1 MPAAKT
7 AKKDG
12 DRVDQAFDLIKEMTI
27 LELRDLN
34 KRIEEE
40 FGVTAAAPVAMMAP
54 AAAGPAAAAA
64 AAPAEEVEEQTEFT
78 VVLKDMG
85 PNKINV
91 IKAVR
96 EVTTLG
102 LKEAKD
108 LVESAPV
115 NVKEG
120 VSKEEA
126 EVAVNKLKDAGG
138 TVELK

>member
-1 MPAAKT
+1 M
-7 AKKDG
+7 
-12 DRVDQAFDLIKEMTI
+12 
-27 LELRDLN
+27 
-34 KRIEEE
+34 
-40 FGVTAAAPVAMMAP
+40 
-54 AAAGPAAAAA
+54 
-64 AAPAEEVEEQTEFT
+64 EEQTEFT

-138 TVELK
+138 TVEMK

>member
-1 MPAAKT
+1 MAK
-7 AKKDG
+7 
-12 DRVDQAFDLIKEMTI
+12 VEEAFDIIKGMTI

-34 KRIEEE
+34 KKIEDE
-40 FGVTAAAPVAMMAP
+40 FGITAAAPAMMMAP
-54 AAAGPAAAAA
+54 MAGGPAAGAAV
-64 AAPAEEVEEQTEFT
+64 AEEEQTEFT
-78 VVLKDMG
+78 VILKEAG
-85 PNKINV
+85 ANKINV

-120 VSKEEA
+120 IAKAEA
-126 EVAVNKLKDAGG
+126 EAVKAKLTDAGA
-138 TVELK
+138 TVELQ

>member
-1 MPAAKT
+1 MAKIEE
-7 AKKDG
+7 
-12 DRVDQAFDLIKEMTI
+12 AFDIIKGMTI

-34 KRIEEE
+34 KKIEDE
-40 FGVTAAAPVAMMAP
+40 FGITAAAPAMMMAP
-54 AAAGPAAAAA
+54 GMMAGAPAAAAA
-64 AAPAEEVEEQTEFT
+64 EEEKTEFN
-78 VVLKDMG
+78 VVLKDAG

-115 NVKEG
+115 TVKEG
-120 VSKEEA
+120 IAKADAEA
-126 EVAVNKLKDAGG
+126 VKTKLADAGA
-138 TVELK
+138 TVELS

>member
-1 MPAAKT
+1 MATAKT
-7 AKKDG
+7 AKKDS
-12 DRVDQAFDLIKEMTI
+12 DRVDAVFDLIKEMTI

-40 FGVTAAAPVAMMAP
+40 FGITAAAPVAMAMAP
-54 AAAGPAAAAA
+54 AADGPAAAAA
-64 AAPAEEVEEQTEFT
+64 PVEEAEEQTEWT

-138 TVELK
+138 AVELK

>member
-12 DRVDQAFDLIKEMTI
+12 DRVDQVFDLIKEMTI

-40 FGVTAAAPVAMMAP
+40 FGVVAAAPMAMAMAP
-54 AAAGPAAAAA
+54 AAAGPAPA
-64 AAPAEEVEEQTEFT
+64 AAPVEEEEEQTEFT

-120 VSKEEA
+120 VSKEDA
-126 EVAVNKLKDAGG
+126 EVAAAKLKEAGG

>member
-1 MPAAKT
+1 MAKIEE
-7 AKKDG
+7 
-12 DRVDQAFDLIKEMTI
+12 AFDIIKGMTI

-34 KRIEEE
+34 KKIEDE
-40 FGVTAAAPVAMMAP
+40 FGITAAAPAMMMAP
-54 AAAGPAAAAA
+54 GMMAGAPAAAAA
-64 AAPAEEVEEQTEFT
+64 EEEKTEFN
-78 VVLKDMG
+78 VILKDAG

-115 NVKEG
+115 TVKEG
-120 VSKEEA
+120 IAKADAEA
-126 EVAVNKLKDAGG
+126 VKTKLTDAGA
-138 TVELK
+138 TVELS

>member
-1 MPAAKT
+1 MPK
-7 AKKDG
+7 
-12 DRVDQAFDLIKEMTI
+12 VEEAFDIIKGMTI

-34 KRIEEE
+34 KKIEEE
-40 FGVTAAAPVAMMAP
+40 FGITAAAPAMMMAP
-54 AAAGPAAAAA
+54 MAAGGGGGAAAAV
-64 AAPAEEVEEQTEFT
+64 AEEEQTEFT
-78 VVLKDMG
+78 VVLKDAG
-85 PNKINV
+85 ANKINV

-120 VSKEEA
+120 ISKADAEA
-126 EVAVNKLKDAGG
+126 VKTKLTEAGA
-138 TVELK
+138 TAELV

>member
-1 MPAAKT
+1 MAK
-7 AKKDG
+7 
-12 DRVDQAFDLIKEMTI
+12 VEEAFDIIKGMTI

-34 KRIEEE
+34 KKIEDE
-40 FGVTAAAPVAMMAP
+40 FGITAAAPAMMMAAP
-54 AAAGPAAAAA
+54 AAGGGGAAAA
-64 AAPAEEVEEQTEFT
+64 EEEKTEFN
-78 VVLKDMG
+78 VVLKDAG
-85 PNKINV
+85 ANKINV

-120 VSKEEA
+120 IAKAEA
-126 EVAVNKLKDAGG
+126 EAVKAKLTDAGA
-138 TVELK
+138 TVELA